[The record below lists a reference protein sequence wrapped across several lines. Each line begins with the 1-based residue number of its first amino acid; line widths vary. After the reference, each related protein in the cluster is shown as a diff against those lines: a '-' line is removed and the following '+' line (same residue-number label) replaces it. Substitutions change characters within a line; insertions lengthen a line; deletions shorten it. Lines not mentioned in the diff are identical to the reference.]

1 MRLFP
6 LGSGKKWSD
15 FRHFIL
21 APFLKGAKTPK
32 IGYFNHNSHF
42 KLEPMKRIEKLYLY
56 VKTEIRLGSS
66 FWNWCYM
73 AKENKRIHTKKELS
87 ERRRELRQKMTAAEA
102 FLWNH
107 LKSRKLDGEVHQSPN
122 AMEYDAKRTSYFE
135 GLSYKVIRFENK
147 MVFDNFQSVVMEIR
161 DNFKNENLWKT
172 LSSDTCL
179 RRTKYQG
186 EKGTGIRLRT

>member
-1 MRLFP
+1 
-6 LGSGKKWSD
+6 
-15 FRHFIL
+15 
-21 APFLKGAKTPK
+21 
-32 IGYFNHNSHF
+32 
-42 KLEPMKRIEKLYLY
+42 
-56 VKTEIRLGSS
+56 
-66 FWNWCYM
+66 M

-161 DNFKNENLWKT
+161 DNFKNENL
-172 LSSDTCL
+172 
-179 RRTKYQG
+179 
-186 EKGTGIRLRT
+186 